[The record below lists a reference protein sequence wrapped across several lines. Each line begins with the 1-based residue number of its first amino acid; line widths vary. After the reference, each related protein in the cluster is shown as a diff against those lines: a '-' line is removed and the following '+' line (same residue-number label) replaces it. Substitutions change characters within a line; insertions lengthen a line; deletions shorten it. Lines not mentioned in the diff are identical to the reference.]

1 MLWSRRRTL
10 GIFVLAVPAL
20 AAGCGFRPLY
30 GKRGESSAA
39 RNGLALTKV
48 RTVRARKA
56 KDDRLGQ
63 ILHNNLLDRINPAG
77 RPREPLYALAVRI
90 SVTREGSGIRITE
103 EATRARLTV
112 KATFAVTVLATGKTL
127 LDGRERSVNSY
138 NIVDSEFATLS
149 AERDAAKRAV
159 REIADSIKARL
170 ALYFDGRQSLK
181 AL

>member
-1 MLWSRRRTL
+1 MSWSRRRSL
-10 GIFVLAVPAL
+10 GIFVLAVPAF

-39 RNGLALTKV
+39 RNGLAQTKIH
-48 RTVRARKA
+48 TVRARKA

-63 ILHNNLLDRINPAG
+63 VLHNNLLDRINPAG
-77 RPREPLYALAVRI
+77 RPREPRYALTVKI
-90 SVTREGSGIRITE
+90 SVGREGTGIRITE

-112 KATFAVTVLATGKTL
+112 NATFTVSALATGKTL

-138 NIVDSEFATLS
+138 NILDSQFATSS
-149 AERDAAKRAV
+149 AEQDAAERAV

-170 ALYFDGRQSLK
+170 ALYFDGLPR
-181 AL
+181 